1 MLAGGKYR
9 SIIASTL
16 AEIRGALPLV
26 KEGILD
32 EVYIPQ
38 HRTRAL
44 SQLNVDS
51 SAFTAFPSTQAFCPG
66 LRSYE
71 SHCASS

>member
-32 EVYIPQ
+32 EVNTTQQ
-38 HRTRAL
+38 HIRAL
-44 SQLNVDS
+44 SQLNTDF
-51 SAFTAFPSTQAFCPG
+51 SAFTAFPSTQGFYPG
-66 LRSYE
+66 SRSCE